1 MLFHGSLDN
10 SKSVGTNNLI
20 KEFAKIATDPKD
32 IIKNYDFLHKV
43 KNRVQIFNKE
53 ISIDEFQKDNQK
65 YAIQRQIQ
73 ENEIDEELKC
83 IYKIITNNP
92 IDINSIA
99 KLSKLNAKDVM
110 QKLTM
115 LELQGKIKRTAGGRY
130 IKI

>member
-20 KEFAKIATDPKD
+20 KEFAKIATKPKD
-32 IIKNYDFLHKV
+32 IIKNYEFLHKV
-43 KNRVQIFNKE
+43 ENKIQRVNKE
-53 ISIDEFQKDNQK
+53 TSIDEFQKNNK
-65 YAIQRQIQ
+65 
-73 ENEIDEELKC
+73 ENEMEEEEKC
-83 IYKIITNNP
+83 IYKIITDNP
-92 IDINSIA
+92 VDINSIA
-99 KLSKLNAKDVM
+99 KLSTLNAKDVM

>member
-43 KNRVQIFNKE
+43 KNRVKTFNKE
-53 ISIDEFQKDNQK
+53 KTIDEFQKNNK
-65 YAIQRQIQ
+65 
-73 ENEIDEELKC
+73 ENEMEEEEKC

-92 IDINSIA
+92 MDINSIA
-99 KLSKLNAKDVM
+99 KLSKLNTKDVM